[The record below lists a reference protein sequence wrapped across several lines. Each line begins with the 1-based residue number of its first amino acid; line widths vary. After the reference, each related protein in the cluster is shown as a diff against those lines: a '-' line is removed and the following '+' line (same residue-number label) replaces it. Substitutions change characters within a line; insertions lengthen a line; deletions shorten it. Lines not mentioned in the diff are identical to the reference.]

1 MVSYKTKG
9 GRMPKKITI
18 SLPDY
23 IVSDLKEIAKQQGV
37 TQTSVIATA
46 LYNEYKRLDRPK
58 QTHRVAYK
66 KAPTKSARK
75 G

>member
-1 MVSYKTKG
+1 
-9 GRMPKKITI
+9 MPKKITV

-23 IVSDLKEIAKQQGV
+23 IVSDLKDIAKRKGV

-46 LYNEYKRLDRPK
+46 LYNEYKRPDRPTQK
-58 QTHRVAYK
+58 YKPAYK